1 MHKYIYEMHKEL
13 RILLDWNG
21 FFSIIY
27 IKYYKSKVVLT
38 VTFKIFNEIT
48 LYMTWTLKH
57 KPV

>member
-1 MHKYIYEMHKEL
+1 MHKEL